1 MSLMNFPVNS
11 VSSWKTLTNA
21 QFPPSDDWDV
31 SISDMR
37 TPVLKKT
44 SKPRSN
50 SLIFLENQE
59 ILSFP
64 LFYSRFKKV
73 FNDTKCNLL
82 LVQAR
87 IKNLMDSLG
96 QEERTFLMEL
106 HKYIR
111 AFLKCSAIRVLK
123 EECRTFVEK
132 LKELEQ
138 KLKISGTQEML
149 KISLKTNPSPRLP
162 SPSLK
167 SSRKSGQINSLISK
181 QNQEGMAIFRTF
193 TWLRFSVAELLNFSL
208 IFSIFYLNIEPDFS
222 FEERSLKTF
231 LKKINKEEYFQEILT
246 EDLPIDLK
254 QPIST
259 RNFEDLKA
267 FLGLKMRKWLNL
279 NRMSLQK
286 TIEES
291 MGTSNK
297 LICRLCDS
305 FIKAEFMKIHSDICH
320 QQIEHKKSIIQVEQ
334 CLSNYCNIAYRV
346 QQKLFIELESFK
358 KKPNKKILKPQNS
371 FQFSNTPTPPVK
383 RSHRYSKSC
392 DAKEPKMF
400 EVLEIPQ
407 TAQSAQNPVI
417 IKTIHKHMKSYDHVR
432 IIVNSPSLSSN
443 SPGFHSIS
451 PRKIASKKPSG
462 FKAPK
467 GSIPSLN
474 VIIPSNYGRPKANTL
489 TTTLP
494 NGHLKRKMDVIT
506 IRIEEENKE
515 LLVFEVKIFQ
525 IPTVSNA
532 LNSVI
537 KYRSS
542 LNKGMKIGDLT
553 DELLLKKELEIS
565 LKELREKSLEV
576 FLKKILEKIDEKLN
590 LQWKIDALESSERK
604 QMRAL
609 AFAQGL
615 KSQTSPSFKK
625 RKTNRRFSNAEG
637 GQAYS
642 MTESTNFKLE
652 KKLGTVEEIGS
663 SLLVARANKRSDQNS
678 SASLKLEQENGK
690 SFSGKYSSSS
700 DSESESSH
708 EKEKSEEKQ
717 QISFGRKTSNEFV
730 KHKKYQSETNI
741 MNFVSNQDYIIGI
754 MDFTFLRFLGK
765 GAYGGVYL
773 VRKKNSGD
781 FYAMK
786 VVNIETLDEH
796 KMENFRAERNAI
808 ELVEGDFIVKAYYF
822 FKHKHYI
829 CFVLEYMCG
838 GDMSSV
844 LKTYTR
850 LDNNTAKF
858 YAAELVLA
866 IESLHLKGIIHRDL
880 KPENILLDSN
890 GHIKLADFGL
900 SEVGVSK
907 KMKTAGTPFLK
918 TLKKVSGQEE
928 NNVLGVE
935 EYKNMNNILN
945 VKSYNQSLALST
957 GGSYMRS
964 SKPLLK
970 SRKGNRIVG
979 TPDYIPPE
987 VLKGDSISN
996 PSIDWWSLGVIL
1008 YELIVGVPPFN
1019 DETVP
1024 LIFENI
1030 LERRFQWPE
1039 IGDGEDC
1046 ISEAAVDLIDK
1057 LLEIDFGKRLGS
1069 RGAEEIKRHRFFKG
1083 IDWTQLRNI
1092 KAPFADEVAPK
1103 LMTGNEKIEGL
1114 GELLMGKTNV
1124 NKDLIMGINKELKDL
1139 TRFDLLSKLNEE
1151 DAEKIM

>member
-1 MSLMNFPVNS
+1 MNFSVNS
-11 VSSWKTLTNA
+11 VSSWKTLTNT

-50 SLIFLENQE
+50 SLIFLENEE

-73 FNDTKCNLL
+73 FNDTKSNLL

-87 IKNLMDSLG
+87 IQNLMDSLG
-96 QEERTFLMEL
+96 QEERTFLIEL

-111 AFLKCSAIRVLK
+111 AFLKCSAIKALK

-149 KISLKTNPSPRLP
+149 KISLKTNTSPRLP
-162 SPSLK
+162 SPTLK
-167 SSRKSGQINSLISK
+167 ASRKSGQINNLISK

-208 IFSIFYLNIEPDFS
+208 IFSIFYLNVEPNFS
-222 FEERSLKTF
+222 SEERSLKTF

-246 EDLPIDLK
+246 ETLPIDLK

-291 MGTSNK
+291 MGSSNK

-371 FQFSNTPTPPVK
+371 LQLCNTPTPPVK
-383 RSHRYSKSC
+383 RSLRYSKSC
-392 DAKEPKMF
+392 DAKEPKIF
-400 EVLEIPQ
+400 QVLEIPQ
-407 TAQSAQNPVI
+407 TARSAQNPSF
-417 IKTIHKHMKSYDHVR
+417 IKTIHKHMKSYEHVR

-443 SPGFHSIS
+443 SPGFHSMS
-451 PRKIASKKPSG
+451 PRKIPSTKPSG
-462 FKAPK
+462 FKASPK

-474 VIIPSNYGRPKANTL
+474 VIIPSLYGRPKANTF
-489 TTTLP
+489 TATPAIMP

-525 IPTVSNA
+525 VPTVSNA

-553 DELLLKKELEIS
+553 NELLLKKELEIS

-590 LQWKIDALESSERK
+590 LQWKIDALETSERK

-637 GQAYS
+637 QAYS

-652 KKLGTVEEIGS
+652 KRLGTVEEIGS
-663 SLLVARANKRSDQNS
+663 SLLLARAQKKSDQNS
-678 SASLKLEQENGK
+678 SASLKLEDENAK
-690 SFSGKYSSSS
+690 SVTGESSSS
-700 DSESESSH
+700 DSESESSL
-708 EKEKSEEKQ
+708 EKEKYENQEK
-717 QISFGRKTSNEFV
+717 ISFGRKTSNEFV

-829 CFVLEYMCG
+829 CFVFEYMCG

-850 LDNNTAKF
+850 LDNDTAKF

-866 IESLHLKGIIHRDL
+866 IESLHLKRIIHRDL

-918 TLKKVSGQEE
+918 TLKKVSGLEE
-928 NNVLGVE
+928 NVLGVE
-935 EYKNMNNILN
+935 EYKTMNNILN
-945 VKSYNQSLALST
+945 VKSYNQSLALSR
-957 GGSYMRS
+957 GGSFMRS

-1083 IDWTQLRNI
+1083 IDWTQLRNM
-1092 KAPFADEVAPK
+1092 KAPFADEVAHPK
-1103 LMTGNEKIEGL
+1103 FLAGNEKIEGL